1 MDEPALPSISDY
13 WPVAPHR
20 IGPPADHYTED
31 PQMAE
36 EWAAAAL
43 PVPVT
48 APPSFAPPPRPAAAP
63 RRKGVRVATVL
74 TSLLL
79 VGSGVVLV
87 VLTRP
92 ASTPAEGA
100 AGPSAAPSVRTS
112 APPPN
117 AVSAIVGERTEA
129 SFEMVSDVV
138 DLRLRTAELG
148 DDLYRISTPEGGSAL
163 PKAEIEDDGVRL
175 RLAST
180 GRKGNTAVDIVL
192 NSQVEWDLRLTGGVR
207 QGVVDL
213 GSGKI
218 SAVDLRGGAARLD
231 LTLPEP
237 DGTLPVRMSGG
248 INSFRVRT
256 ADGVPVR
263 VRTRRGA
270 GQVVLNGSTDDGVA
284 KGASFL
290 SPNWSESVDRIDL
303 DAVAGVGTLQV
314 GDD

>member
-20 IGPPADHYTED
+20 IGPIADHYTED
-31 PQMAE
+31 PLMAE
-36 EWAAAAL
+36 EWAAAAM

-48 APPSFAPPPRPAAAP
+48 APPEPPPSPTTGP
-63 RRKGVRVATVL
+63 RRGGVRIGMVL

-92 ASTPAEGA
+92 TSAPAEGA
-100 AGPSAAPSVRTS
+100 AAPSAAPSVRTS
-112 APPPN
+112 TPPPN
-117 AVSAIVGERTEA
+117 AVSAIVGDRTEA

-148 DDLYRISTPEGGSAL
+148 DDLYRISTPEGGSVL

-175 RLAST
+175 RLASN

-213 GSGKI
+213 GGGKI
-218 SAVDLRGGAARLD
+218 SGVDLRGGAARLE